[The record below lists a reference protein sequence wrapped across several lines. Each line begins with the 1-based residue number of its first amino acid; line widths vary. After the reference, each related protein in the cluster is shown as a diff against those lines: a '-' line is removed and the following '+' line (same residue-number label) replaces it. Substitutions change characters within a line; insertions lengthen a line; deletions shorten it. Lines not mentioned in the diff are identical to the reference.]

1 MKLVIK
7 NIVWFFLL
15 IGSIVNAQMNQSQF
29 KREIIGVSDS
39 WHKIILPD
47 AIYQNVTPD
56 LSGIRVFGITKS
68 QDTIEAP
75 YLLQL
80 KKERIVS
87 SNIDFKI
94 INKSYNKDGFY
105 FTIEIRSNKIINL
118 INLDFGQK
126 NFDWKVKLESSH
138 DQKQW
143 FTVLDNYR
151 ILSIKNDLTDYKFT
165 NLKFTD
171 SKYQFFRIFISTK
184 NKPNLVQIKILENKI
199 LKGNIKTYPIKSV
212 NYFENKKYKQTVINI
227 KLDQPV
233 PVSKIKINVKDT
245 IDFYR
250 KITIKYLADSV
261 KTEQGWK
268 FSYHTLTTG
277 VLNSIEKNNF
287 NCNEK
292 IIKKIKIIIHNN
304 DNEPLEIE
312 KIEIKGYVNELFIR
326 FNKPATY
333 YLTYGNNYAT
343 KPKYD
348 LNKFTS
354 NIPKKVKE
362 LKLSEEQIIEKVTLE
377 STSPLFKN
385 RIWLWVIM
393 IGIILILGW
402 FSLKMLKT

>member
-1 MKLVIK
+1 MKLIIK
-7 NIVWFFLL
+7 NIVWFLLL

-29 KREIIGVSDS
+29 KREMIGVSDS

-47 AIYQNVTPD
+47 AIYQKTAPN
-56 LSGIRVFGITKS
+56 LSDIRVFGITKS
-68 QDTIEAP
+68 NDTVEAP
-75 YLLQL
+75 YLLQF
-80 KKERIVS
+80 KKERIIS

-105 FTIEIRSNKIINL
+105 FTIEVPSNKTINL

-138 DQKQW
+138 NQKQW

-165 NLKFTD
+165 KLKFPD
-171 SKYQFFRIFISTK
+171 SKYQFFRIFINTK
-184 NKPNLVQIKILENKI
+184 SKPNLIQIEILENKI
-199 LKGNIKTYPIKSV
+199 SKGNIKTYPIKNI
-212 NYFENKKYKQTVINI
+212 NYFENKTDKQTEINI

-287 NCNEK
+287 SCNKK

-312 KIEIKGYVNELFIR
+312 KIEVKGYVHELFIR
-326 FNKPATY
+326 FSKPATY
-333 YLTYGNNYAT
+333 YLTYGNNELV

-354 NIPKKVKE
+354 NIPQKVKE
-362 LKLSEEQIIEKVTLE
+362 LKLNKEQIIEKVALE
-377 STSPLFKN
+377 PVSPLFKN
-385 RIWLWVIM
+385 QIWLWIIM
-393 IGIILILGW
+393 IGVIIILGW
-402 FSLKMLKT
+402 FSMKMLKT